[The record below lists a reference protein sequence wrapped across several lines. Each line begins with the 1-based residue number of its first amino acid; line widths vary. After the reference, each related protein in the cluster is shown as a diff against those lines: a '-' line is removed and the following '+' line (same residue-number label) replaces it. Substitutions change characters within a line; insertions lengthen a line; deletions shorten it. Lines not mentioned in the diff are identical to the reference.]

1 MIKRLFF
8 LFQDVV
14 AVKIRDKIRCRRF
27 ALLDV
32 AAGEAK
38 LGGEVDDFIVFKRG

>member
-1 MIKRLFF
+1 MIKRLLF
-8 LFQDVV
+8 LFQDVI
-14 AVKIRDKIRCRRF
+14 AVEIRNKIRCCCF

-32 AAGEAK
+32 AAGEAE